1 MAVALDGLKQEEALT
16 VVKEVLSTLDLDES
30 DIFNLRYRA
39 LLLVLR
45 DLLAQGWIAR
55 YDSNRLE
62 LIQPDFTSAKAHNEE
77 EQRQIKQRIQ
87 ESMASEC
94 LAQLVVP
101 STRRFLQDMEDA
113 PQRRGGRISV
123 LELFADG
130 PKLAA
135 DLERCLDLPPDQ
147 QLGELQKCIRPYL
160 QLIQSE
166 ERCKHSGFM
175 LMDIWRYMRYLWSL
189 PNYSTPGRNLF
200 YLVRDAAR
208 PYHPIIGIAAFSNS
222 IVQITVRDDAIGWT
236 LEALGQRVHHA
247 QTSENS
253 TELSLIGCTLL
264 EALERG
270 IKGIDLSD
278 LEVTEE
284 VCMAPSSEIITHLE
298 ILAQKSAENRLSLLQ
313 KLNGAERVKES
324 NKSQPVAQ
332 DKLNE
337 HLDELFRM
345 KRARALSVLLQA
357 RRTFQAYG
365 LSKENGLALLDLLK
379 AEQGRQAIRTALK
392 TNKQEKVGVNMLDLT
407 TCGSV
412 PPYSHLLGGK
422 LVSLLVTSPEVVA
435 DYHARYGNSASEIAS
450 RMRGKDVARSAEL
463 VWIGTTSLYHVGS
476 SQYNRIKMSAE
487 VCGGDGVIEYKCLGE
502 TKGFGSVYYV
512 QDTRQALDK
521 VLIATH
527 GASLI
532 NNEFG
537 EGVNP
542 KLRRIRSGL
551 SAIGLDADTFLRHES
566 RRIVYSVP
574 LAKNAKEFLRGETG
588 TPDYILP
595 VGQQEANRR
604 CTEQIANYWCTRW
617 LASRL
622 SFGPTISRVR
632 ATRSNELR
640 VTNVLPL
647 GPVTSVLPSTQL
659 AFDFLETVH
668 SLAEGATM
676 KEPELNV
683 EFVRT
688 LYNNAKSYAEHLS
701 GPQIEA
707 IHVPMNDLE
716 DFLVRTIESRK
727 SVMLTGNP
735 GDGKTYLIKR
745 IRHLLPHDTVIE
757 TDATARNLDDIA
769 NRWQEAITAD
779 PPRPFLLAINE
790 WPLLQLLSRANH
802 SNHLPLQEVQEQL
815 RNSIWYSREP
825 DIAASNVLVLDMNL
839 RSAAQDL
846 IVRNIISKLTEEG
859 IFKNC
864 DRCSGQGEC
873 PVLANRRSLI
883 NPVTQERLLA
893 LLRKLRQRGVHVTM
907 RDMQGCIAY
916 LLTGGQSC
924 DAIHLADDPNKFRY
938 FNLLFDPEANSDLIA
953 ALRGAFDP
961 AAITH
966 PDFDEL
972 LWTGDL
978 PADAWRENVRPG
990 ELPYLINKDDAL
1002 QAFKEKY
1009 KRRFYFETQDQYGPK
1024 LLNMLPPAEQEFED
1038 LLRETQDNP
1047 EAATRRLVRLINRFY
1062 DPLAPGVGDD
1072 ELRLWTSFRYQ
1083 ISPAQVY
1090 ISTSN
1095 ILSENLHVY
1104 LPKLAPWLESALGRD
1119 YLPDHLLLSLEPDR
1133 VELAQLLVDINLFRT
1148 LRDAQEGKPVALRPP
1163 QTLRRLE
1170 AFFGQLRSLSGRK
1183 RDSEDILICDITKGD
1198 RFAFRLDRRHLR
1210 YEKEL
1215 S

>member
-1 MAVALDGLKQEEALT
+1 MAAALDGLKQEEALT

-30 DIFNLRYRA
+30 DIFNLWYRA

-45 DLLAQGWIAR
+45 DLLAQGWVPR
-55 YDSNRLE
+55 YESNRLE
-62 LIQPDFTSAKAHNEE
+62 LMQPDFTNAEAHSEE

-87 ESMASEC
+87 ESMNSER
-94 LAQLVVP
+94 LAQLAIP

-113 PQRRGGRISV
+113 PQRRGGWITV

-135 DLERCLDLPPDQ
+135 DLERCLSLPSDQ
-147 QLGELQKCIRPYL
+147 QHEELRKCIQPYL

-236 LEALGQRVHHA
+236 LEALGQRVHQA
-247 QTSENS
+247 QISENS
-253 TELSLIGCTLL
+253 AEVSLIARTLL

-270 IKGIDLSD
+270 IRGIDLSD

-284 VCMAPSSEIITHLE
+284 TCMAPSPEIIVHLE
-298 ILAQKSAENRLSLLQ
+298 VLARKSAENRLSVLQ
-313 KLNGAERVKES
+313 ELNGAEQVKES

-332 DKLNE
+332 GKLNE

-345 KRARALSVLLQA
+345 KRARALSFLLQA

-365 LSKENGLALLDLLK
+365 LSTENGLALLDLLK
-379 AEQGRQAIRTALK
+379 AERGRQAIRTALK

-407 TCGSV
+407 TCGSL
-412 PPYSHLLGGK
+412 PPYSYLLGGK

-435 DYHARYGNSASEIAS
+435 DYHARYVNSASEIAS
-450 RMRGKDVARSAEL
+450 RMRGEDVARSAEL

-476 SQYNRIKMSAE
+476 SQYNRIKMPAE
-487 VCGGDGVIEYKCLGE
+487 ICGGNGVIEYMYLGQ
-502 TKGFGSVYYV
+502 TKGFGSVYYA

-521 VLIATH
+521 ALIAKQ

-542 KLRRIRSGL
+542 KLRRIRSGMD
-551 SAIGLDADTFLRHES
+551 AIGLDSDTFLRHES
-566 RRIVYSVP
+566 RRIVYGIP
-574 LAKNAKEFLRGETG
+574 LAKNAREFLRGETD
-588 TPDYILP
+588 TPYYILP
-595 VGQQEANRR
+595 KGNKEANRC
-604 CTEQIANYWCTRW
+604 CTEQIAGYWCTRW
-617 LASRL
+617 LTPRL
-622 SFGPTISRVR
+622 SYGPTISRVR
-632 ATRSNELR
+632 ATHSNELR
-640 VTNVLPL
+640 ITKVLPTESATL
-647 GPVTSVLPSTQL
+647 APSSTQL
-659 AFDFLETVH
+659 AFNFLGNTNSPVKGIAMTE
-668 SLAEGATM
+668 S
-676 KEPELNV
+676 ELSV

-701 GPQIEA
+701 NVQVEA
-707 IHVPMNDLE
+707 IHVPMDDLE
-716 DFLVRTIESRK
+716 ALLIRSIEARK
-727 SVMLTGNP
+727 SVLLTGNP
-735 GDGKTYLIKR
+735 GDGKTYLINR
-745 IRHLLPHDTVIE
+745 IRYQLQPDTVIE

-769 NRWQEAITAD
+769 NRWREALTAN

-790 WPLLQLLSRANH
+790 WPLLQLLSKASYRND
-802 SNHLPLQEVQEQL
+802 LPLREVQEQI

-825 DIAASNVLVLDMNL
+825 DIATNNVLVLDMNL
-839 RSAAQDL
+839 RNAAQDP
-846 IVRNIISKLTEEG
+846 IVRNIISKLTDER

-864 DRCSGQGEC
+864 DRCHGQGEC
-873 PVLANRRSLI
+873 PVLVNRRSLM
-883 NPVTQERLLA
+883 NQTTQERLLA

-924 DAIHLADDPNKFRY
+924 DAIRQAEDPNKFRY

-961 AAITH
+961 ATITH

-972 LWTGDL
+972 LWTGNL
-978 PADAWRENVRPG
+978 PADAWRENVRLG
-990 ELPYLINKDDAL
+990 EPPYLINNTDDAL
-1002 QAFKEKY
+1002 RAFKEKY

-1024 LLNMLPPAEQEFED
+1024 LLNMLP
-1038 LLRETQDNP
+1038 
-1047 EAATRRLVRLINRFY
+1047 
-1062 DPLAPGVGDD
+1062 
-1072 ELRLWTSFRYQ
+1072 
-1083 ISPAQVY
+1083 
-1090 ISTSN
+1090 
-1095 ILSENLHVY
+1095 
-1104 LPKLAPWLESALGRD
+1104 
-1119 YLPDHLLLSLEPDR
+1119 LLS
-1133 VELAQLLVDINLFRT
+1133 
-1148 LRDAQEGKPVALRPP
+1148 
-1163 QTLRRLE
+1163 
-1170 AFFGQLRSLSGRK
+1170 RSLRT
-1183 RDSEDILICDITKGD
+1183 C
-1198 RFAFRLDRRHLR
+1198 
-1210 YEKEL
+1210 
-1215 S
+1215 